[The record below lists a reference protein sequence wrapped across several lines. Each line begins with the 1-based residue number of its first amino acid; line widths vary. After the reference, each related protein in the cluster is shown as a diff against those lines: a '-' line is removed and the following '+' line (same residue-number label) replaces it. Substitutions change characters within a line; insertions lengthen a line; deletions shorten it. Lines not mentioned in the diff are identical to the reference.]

1 MDINI
6 FEDIILNVVLVIFP
20 ILLYLLLMCYKN
32 EVSKSYNNLLLSIS
46 LITSL
51 YLCLRFGIKDENS
64 KILLFCNIPIVISLM
79 KKNTFLGVLLSIINI
94 VYCYFVYPSIVC
106 IVFIKYVSYF
116 ILYIC
121 ARKRRLSTEG
131 FILSIAVLQGFFLSF
146 EYFFKETNLSL
157 NSFIEL
163 IVIVFVYY
171 SISFLI
177 LYVFKLIE
185 KIRGLNNSIKILEKD
200 KIVKDSLFK
209 LTHEIKN
216 PLAVIKGYLD
226 MIDLNNKEK
235 AQKYLGIIREETNRS
250 LNIINDFMEFNKIK
264 ITKTEIDLNLL
275 LDDVYDLFKI
285 IMKNNNVKL
294 IYNNKNDDD
303 IYIKGDYER
312 LKQVIINLIKNSIE
326 AINDSGKVKLSS
338 KICNKYTDI
347 IVEDNG
353 IGMTEE
359 ALAQVKEMFYTTKK
373 EGSGLGVALSNE
385 IIKAHGGEL
394 IYSSKENVGTKV
406 IIRLPNNG

>member
-146 EYFFKETNLSL
+146 EYFFKEINLSL

-163 IVIVFVYY
+163 IVIVFMYY
-171 SISFLI
+171 FISFLI

-226 MIDLNNKEK
+226 MMDFNNKEK

-264 ITKTEIDLNLL
+264 ITKAEIDLNLL

>member
-79 KKNTFLGVLLSIINI
+79 KKNTFLGILLSIINI
-94 VYCYFVYPSIVC
+94 VYCYSVYPSIVY
-106 IVFIKYVSYF
+106 IIFIKYVSYF

-121 ARKRRLSTEG
+121 ARKKRLSTEG

-146 EYFFKETNLSL
+146 EYFFKEINLSL

-163 IVIVFVYY
+163 IVIVFMYY
-171 SISFLI
+171 FISFLI

-226 MIDLNNKEK
+226 MMDFNNKEK